1 MPSIRNIRC
10 VLNTTPID
18 RCPNAKFSTNLGNH
32 EDEDGHG
39 GRLVGLR
46 DAVVLPVVVVV
57 DGSELRRGQFWKR
70 TEENMVR
77 VLTRF
82 CDYRILLLI
91 TFSQI
96 IDSTVTVTVLIGFCD
111 L

>member
-70 TEENMVR
+70 TEKNM
-77 VLTRF
+77 
-82 CDYRILLLI
+82 I
-91 TFSQI
+91 TK
-96 IDSTVTVTVLIGFCD
+96 LIGYVTYRFFVNYRFHFMQLSHFLSD
-111 L
+111 SVTYRML